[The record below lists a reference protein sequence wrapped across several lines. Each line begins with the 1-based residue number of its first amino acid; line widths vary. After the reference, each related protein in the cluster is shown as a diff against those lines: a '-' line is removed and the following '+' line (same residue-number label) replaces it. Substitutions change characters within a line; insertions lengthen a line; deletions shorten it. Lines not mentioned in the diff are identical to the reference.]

1 MPIEELLDE
10 CLRIRAAGGD
20 ITPVLAQYPEVRAE
34 VEGILGLAQAAERLP
49 RAELSPEAR
58 ARLVNRIHAAIQR
71 APGSEA
77 ADRPEPGKGEDA
89 LLHQLA
95 HRLGVPRDAIRR
107 YLGPHGAA
115 QFCQFLGLPGYG
127 GMFAAL
133 GWLLRCLQVLE
144 RHGLW
149 L

>member
-1 MPIEELLDE
+1 MPIEDLLEE
-10 CLRIRAAGGD
+10 CLRIQAAGGEYA
-20 ITPVLAQYPEVRAE
+20 PLLAQYPELRDE
-34 VEGILGLAQAAERLP
+34 VETLLTLVQATERLP
-49 RAELSPEAR
+49 AVALAPASR
-58 ARLVNRIHAAIQR
+58 ARMFAHIQAETHR
-71 APGSEA
+71 RPPGTGHHRRDGGGS
-77 ADRPEPGKGEDA
+77 DDA
-89 LLHQLA
+89 LLRQLA
-95 HRLGVPRDAIRR
+95 HQLGVPLEAIRR

-115 QFCQFLGLPGYG
+115 QVGQFLGLPGYG

>member
-1 MPIEELLDE
+1 MPIEDLLDE

-20 ITPVLAQYPEVRAE
+20 IGPLLAQYPDLRAE
-34 VEGILGLAQAAERLP
+34 VEALLILTGATERLP
-49 RAELSPEAR
+49 RADLAPEVQAR
-58 ARLVNRIHAAIQR
+58 MFQRVQAATQHPRWTTARPR
-71 APGSEA
+71 G
-77 ADRPEPGKGEDA
+77 DGGGTDDA
-89 LLHQLA
+89 LLGQRA
-95 HRLGVPRDAIRR
+95 HRLGVPLEALRR

-115 QFCQFLGLPGYG
+115 QVGQFLGLPGYG

-144 RHGLW
+144 RHGMW

>member
-1 MPIEELLDE
+1 MPIEDLLDE

-20 ITPVLAQYPEVRAE
+20 IAPLLAQYPEVRAE
-34 VEGILGLAQAAERLP
+34 VEVLLALTGAAERLP
-49 RAELSPEAR
+49 RAELAPEAR
-58 ARLVNRIHAAIQR
+58 ARMFQHIQTATQHPR
-71 APGSEA
+71 RGLGLSRGDSGGTDE
-77 ADRPEPGKGEDA
+77 A
-89 LLHQLA
+89 LLRQLA
-95 HRLGVPRDAIRR
+95 HRLGVPLDALRR

-115 QFCQFLGLPGYG
+115 QVGQFLGLPGYG

>member
-1 MPIEELLDE
+1 MPIEELLDV

-20 ITPVLAQYPEVRAE
+20 ITSVLAQYPELRGE
-34 VEGILGLAQAAERLP
+34 VEALLDLVQTTERLP
-49 RAELSPEAR
+49 RAELAAEAR
-58 ARLVNRIHAAIQR
+58 ERMFKRLRAATARNPDGESAERGEVGSTDE
-71 APGSEA
+71 AP
-77 ADRPEPGKGEDA
+77 
-89 LLHQLA
+89 LHQLA
-95 HRLGVPRDAIRR
+95 HHLGVPLEAIRR

-115 QFCQFLGLPGYG
+115 QFCQFLGLPGYS

>member
-1 MPIEELLDE
+1 MPIEDLLDE
-10 CLRIRAAGGD
+10 CLRIETAGGD
-20 ITPVLAQYPEVRAE
+20 SAPLLAQYPELRDE
-34 VEGILGLAQAAERLP
+34 VEVLLTLALAAERLP
-49 RAELSPEAR
+49 RAELAPASR
-58 ARLVNRIHAAIQR
+58 ARLSERIRAETQR
-71 APGSEA
+71 PPPGSGHSRREGGH
-77 ADRPEPGKGEDA
+77 DEA

-95 HRLGVPRDAIRR
+95 HRLGVPLEALRR

-115 QFCQFLGLPGYG
+115 QVGQFLGLPGYG

>member
-1 MPIEELLDE
+1 M
-10 CLRIRAAGGD
+10 GM
-20 ITPVLAQYPEVRAE
+20 VQYERGPRPATIE
-34 VEGILGLAQAAERLP
+34 VEACIYW
-49 RAELSPEAR
+49 
-58 ARLVNRIHAAIQR
+58 
-71 APGSEA
+71 
-77 ADRPEPGKGEDA
+77 DRNLE
-89 LLHQLA
+89 
-95 HRLGVPRDAIRR
+95 AIRR

-115 QFCQFLGLPGYG
+115 QVGQFLGLPGYG

>member
-1 MPIEELLDE
+1 MPIEDLLDE
-10 CLRIRAAGGD
+10 CLRIQAAGGD
-20 ITPVLAQYPEVRAE
+20 SAPLLAQYPELREE
-34 VEGILGLAQAAERLP
+34 VEALLTLGQVAERLP
-49 RAELSPEAR
+49 RAALAPASR
-58 ARLVNRIHAAIQR
+58 ARMFDHIR
-71 APGSEA
+71 AETHRPPPGTGHSRR
-77 ADRPEPGKGEDA
+77 DGGGTEDA
-89 LLHQLA
+89 LLRQLA
-95 HRLGVPRDAIRR
+95 HQLGVPLEAIRR

-115 QFCQFLGLPGYG
+115 QIGQFLGLPGYG

>member
-1 MPIEELLDE
+1 MPIEDLLDE
-10 CLRIRAAGGD
+10 CLRIRATGGD
-20 ITPVLAQYPEVRAE
+20 VTPLLAQYPELRGE
-34 VEGILGLAQAAERLP
+34 VEALLDLVQTAERLP
-49 RAELSPEAR
+49 RAELAPETRERMFKRLR
-58 ARLVNRIHAAIQR
+58 AATERPPGAENNGRVEASSTDE
-71 APGSEA
+71 APV
-77 ADRPEPGKGEDA
+77 
-89 LLHQLA
+89 HQLA
-95 HRLGVPRDAIRR
+95 HRLGVPLEAIRR

-115 QFCQFLGLPGYG
+115 QFSQFLGLPGYS